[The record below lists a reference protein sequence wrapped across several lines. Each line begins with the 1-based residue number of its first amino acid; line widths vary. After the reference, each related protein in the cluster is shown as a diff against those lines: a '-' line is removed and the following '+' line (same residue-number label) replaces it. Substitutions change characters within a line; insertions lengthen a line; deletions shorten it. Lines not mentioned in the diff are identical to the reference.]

1 MEDNKQKIALF
12 IDYLLISIIGFF
24 CLLYSIFASNFA
36 ESKIQFP
43 FLNFPIFIGE
53 ILLGICV
60 VLFIVKCFIYP
71 LHLKEWHYLLFALY
85 ISFILLKTLSGYL
98 IWGPLALRNAAL
110 FYYPIFAVVA
120 YYLIETDFFDRRE
133 SYFATLFFMMG
144 VIFLRLAFPYFR
156 YTYLILGAILILK
169 IKNKRASLILLLL
182 FILFFPYKPLYT
194 VSRGVLIAEVIA
206 ILFFVVVLVSKLRLH
221 LIYKLFSLFALSL
234 FLIFQVFL
242 FANDGTIKSLSSLN
256 IFLKGYN
263 SYKEIINAK
272 KDKFK
277 AYPEITVR
285 IYEPGYSRQQTELQ
299 EEEIRKL
306 SSYTNKTSIPKEML
320 WVQKYEAYRGFAPPY
335 RNVLWRI
342 FVWQDMLQE
351 FLESK
356 NYIWG
361 LDFGKPF
368 RSKSVEILGW
378 DAGLGRV
385 GWVEPHNSYIHIF
398 YRSGIIGLLFITGI
412 WICFINTVKT
422 FIGYRNTKGVLL
434 SSVLLY
440 WLIVANS
447 AVVLELP
454 YFAIPF
460 WSLFGLT
467 LKYSQMIKIK
477 NGAHC

>member
-1 MEDNKQKIALF
+1 MKNNKLLNID
-12 IDYLLISIIGFF
+12 IDYILITLIGFF
-24 CLLYSIFASNFA
+24 CLAYSIFASNFA
-36 ESKIQFP
+36 ELRIQPP

-53 ILLGICV
+53 ILWGICV
-60 VLFIVKCFIYP
+60 IFFILRCLIQP
-71 LHLKEWHYLLFALY
+71 LHLRSWHCLLFALY

-133 SYFATLFFMMG
+133 SYFATVFFVMG
-144 VIFLRLAFPYFR
+144 VIFLRLSFSYFR

-182 FILFFPYKPLYT
+182 FISFFPYKSLYI
-194 VSRGVLIAEVIA
+194 VPRGVLIAEVIA

-221 LIYKLFSLFALSL
+221 LIYKLFSLFALLL

-242 FANDGTIKSLSSLN
+242 FSNDSAIKSLNSLN

-263 SYKEIINAK
+263 GYKEIINAE

-277 AYPEITVR
+277 PYSGITVR

-299 EEEIRKL
+299 EEELRTKL
-306 SSYTNKTSIPKEML
+306 SPYTNKTSTPEEML
-320 WVQKYEAYRGFAPPY
+320 WVQKYEAYRGFTPSY

-361 LDFGKPF
+361 LDFGNPF
-368 RSKSVEILGW
+368 RSKSIEILGW

-422 FIGYRNTKGVLL
+422 FISYRNTKGVLL